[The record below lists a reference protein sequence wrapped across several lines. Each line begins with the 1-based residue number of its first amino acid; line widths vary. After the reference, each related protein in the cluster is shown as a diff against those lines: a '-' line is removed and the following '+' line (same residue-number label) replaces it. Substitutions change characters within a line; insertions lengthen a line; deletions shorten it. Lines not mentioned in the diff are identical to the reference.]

1 MGGAAMSLPGL
12 AIRRKVTFL
21 MIFVVMAGAGLFAVT
36 QLGID
41 YFPKVDLGQISVV
54 TILPGA
60 GPSEVE
66 GLVTEII
73 EDAVFGVEGV
83 ETVVSVSKNGVSM
96 ITLELKNSADIDQA
110 EIDIRDAVD
119 KVKSQLPEGATDPI
133 IMAMESS
140 MKPLIMVTFSSDVMS
155 GTQIRN
161 LVDEDISPRL
171 GRVEGISSVV
181 ISGGQVR
188 QINVEVDPVLLAGT
202 GIPISR
208 VYGALGSVGGDQ
220 PGGDIRDGNMEFAV
234 SVKSGFDNLQ
244 SIRDL
249 VIGDQNGRNVRLE
262 EVALIVDGHAEQTQ
276 YTHLNQGEA
285 ILLVF
290 RKSSDANTV
299 NTCNRLES
307 AIIEVSEEYAG
318 TLNTEIIYNQERFIT
333 GSMKDLILTAVQA
346 IILAA
351 AVLTFFLGSVSN
363 AGIISLSMPLSFVA
377 SFAVMYLLGVS
388 LNIMSLAGLSI
399 SIGMIVDNSVV
410 VLENIHRWRREGE
423 GQAEAAEHGA
433 GQVGMAVT
441 ASTLTTVA
449 VFIPMLFVPGMTGQ
463 IFRDLSL
470 TIAAALFISLFVS
483 QSLIPVLASRSK
495 NLIKPHRERSLST
508 KIQRWLERLEER
520 YSRAISWFTGHSR
533 FVFIPVIIMFVV
545 SLFVMRFIPKTF
557 LPEPKEGLIEIK
569 IGLAPGTGL
578 EFTDSLLVSI
588 EGRII
593 ELIEPGDLDNSYL
606 NVGKQEGMGALFGS
620 SSSAN
625 GELSL
630 YFVRESERSRNIEYY
645 DTAIRDLL
653 AEIPGIEYSLT
664 SGMPIGNELPVSIV
678 IYGDDLSE
686 LRDIGELVKSEMERI
701 PGTVDI
707 SSSLENQQMQIDFEP
722 DENVLFLRGK
732 SPVAIGSEVTVGIL
746 GLDATTYTE
755 SNREYDVNL
764 RYAEEDRSS
773 IEALS
778 GIIAYGMPLDA
789 WGSFHS
795 TLAPEEIGR
804 RNRTR
809 TVEVSCRIADRALGE
824 VAADVE
830 VMMDTLNLSGHRFEI
845 LGDIKDRGEAF
856 GTMAIA
862 IGVAII
868 LVYMIMASQFESLL
882 EPFIIIIEV
891 PLAMIGVIWT
901 LFLTGTTMGLTALV
915 GLLML
920 TGIVVNNGIVFIDYA
935 NQLRRKEGL
944 SSRDAIIQAGRKRMR
959 PILMTAITTILAL
972 MPLAIGATESSV
984 MWAPMARTVAG
995 GLAVATLLTLIVLP
1009 SLYVKLDRWH
1019 GSSRGE
1025 TDK

>member
-1 MGGAAMSLPGL
+1 
-12 AIRRKVTFL
+12 

-73 EDAVFGVEGV
+73 EDAVSGVEGV

-110 EIDIRDAVD
+110 EIDISDAVD
-119 KVKSQLPEGATDPI
+119 RVKSQLPDGATDPI

-140 MKPLIMVTFSSDVMS
+140 MKPLIMVTFSSDIMN

-171 GRVEGISSVV
+171 GRVEGISSVT

-188 QINVEVDPVLLAGT
+188 QINIEVDPVLLAET

-234 SVKSGFDNLQ
+234 SVKSGFNNLQ
-244 SIRDL
+244 SIREL

-262 EVALIVDGHAEQTQ
+262 EVALIIDGHAEQTE

-299 NTCNRLES
+299 NACNRLES

-333 GSMKDLILTAVQA
+333 GSMKDLMLTAVQA

-433 GQVGMAVT
+433 KQVGMAVT

-463 IFRDLSL
+463 LFRDLSL

-483 QSLIPVLASRSK
+483 QSLIPLLASRSA
-495 NLIKPHRERSLST
+495 NLIKQHKERSLST
-508 KIQRWLERLEER
+508 KIQRWLERMEER
-520 YSRAISWFTGHSR
+520 YSRAISWFIGHSR
-533 FVFIPVIIMFVV
+533 FVFIPVIIMFVS

-557 LPEPKEGLIEIK
+557 LPEPKEGLIEIS

-593 ELIEPGDLDNSYL
+593 ELIEPGDLENSYL

-630 YFVRESERSRNIEYY
+630 YFIRESERSRNIEYY

-653 AEIPGIEYSLT
+653 TEIPGIEYSLT

-678 IYGDDLSE
+678 IYGNDLSE

-755 SNREYDVNL
+755 NNQEYDVNL
-764 RYAEEDRSS
+764 RYAENRRSS

-795 TLAPEEIGR
+795 TLAPQEIGR

-809 TVEVSCRIADRALGE
+809 TVEVSCRISDRALGE

-845 LGDIKDRGEAF
+845 LGDIKERGEAF

-901 LFLTGTTMGLTALV
+901 LFLTGTTIGLTALV

-935 NQLRRKEGL
+935 NQLRRKKGL
-944 SSRDAIIQAGRKRMR
+944 SSRDAIILAGRKRMR

>member
-1 MGGAAMSLPGL
+1 MSLPGL
-12 AIRRKVTFL
+12 AIRRRVTFL
-21 MIFVVMAGAGLFAVT
+21 MIFIVMAGAGLFALT

-41 YFPKVDLGQISVV
+41 YFPDVDLGQISVV

-66 GLVTEII
+66 GLITEIL
-73 EDAVFGVEGV
+73 EDAVSGVEGI
-83 ETVVSVSKNGVSM
+83 ETVVSVSKNGISM
-96 ITLELKNSADIDQA
+96 ITLELKNSADIDQV
-110 EIDIRDAVD
+110 EIDIREAVD
-119 KVKSQLPEGATDPI
+119 RVKSQLPDGSSDPI

-140 MKPLIMVTFSSDVMS
+140 MKPLIMVSFSSEVIN

-161 LVDEDISPRL
+161 LVDEDISVRL

-181 ISGGQVR
+181 VSGGQVR

-202 GIPISR
+202 RIPISR
-208 VYGALGSVGGDQ
+208 VYGALSAVGGDQ
-220 PGGDIRDGNMEFAV
+220 PGGDIRDGNMEFVV

-244 SIRDL
+244 SIREL
-249 VIGDQNGRNVRLE
+249 VIGEQGGRHVRLE
-262 EVALIVDGHAEQTQ
+262 EVAEVIDGHSEQTK

-285 ILLVF
+285 ILLIF

-307 AIIEVSEEYAG
+307 AIAEVSEEYSG
-318 TLNTEIIYNQERFIT
+318 TLETEIIYNQERFIT
-333 GSMKDLILTAVQA
+333 GSMKDLMLTAVQA

-423 GQAEAAEHGA
+423 GRAQAAEHGA

-495 NLIKPHRERSLST
+495 NLIKPHSERSLST
-508 KIQRWLERLEER
+508 RIQRWLEKLEDK
-520 YSRAISWFTGHSR
+520 YAGAIGWLTEHSKS
-533 FVFIPVIIMFVV
+533 VFIPVILIFAV
-545 SLFVMRFIPKTF
+545 SFFVMSFIPKTF
-557 LPEPKEGLIEIK
+557 LPEPKEGIID
-569 IGLAPGTGL
+569 IDISLAPGTGL
-578 EFTDSLLVSI
+578 EFTDSILVGI
-588 EGRII
+588 EGRILEI
-593 ELIEPGDLDNSYL
+593 IEPGDLDNSYL
-606 NVGKQEGMGALFGS
+606 SVGKQEGMGALFGS
-620 SSSAN
+620 SSSSN

-630 YFVRESERSRNIEYY
+630 YFVRESERSRSIEYY
-645 DTAIRDLL
+645 DQVIRDLL
-653 AEIPGIEYSLT
+653 DTVPGIEYSLT

-678 IYGDDLSE
+678 IYGNDLE
-686 LRDIGELVKSEMERI
+686 DLRRTGELVKFEMGRI

-707 SSSLENQQMQIDFEP
+707 SSTLENQVIQVDFVP
-722 DENVLFLRGK
+722 DENVLFLRGQ

-746 GLDATTYTE
+746 GLDATIYTE
-755 SNREYDVNL
+755 DNQEFDVHL
-764 RYAEEDRSS
+764 QYAEEARSS
-773 IEALS
+773 REAVA

-789 WGSFHS
+789 WGSFHN

-809 TVEVSCRIADRALGE
+809 TVEVSCRIADRALG
-824 VAADVE
+824 DVSSD
-830 VMMDTLNLSGHRFEI
+830 VDIMMDTLDLGGHRFEI
-845 LGDIKDRGEAF
+845 LGDVKDRGEAF

-882 EPFIIIIEV
+882 EPFIRARIV
-891 PLAMIGVIWT
+891 VIAVMRMGRN
-901 LFLTGTTMGLTALV
+901 LFLPASMIASLGDKPS
-915 GLLML
+915 
-920 TGIVVNNGIVFIDYA
+920 F
-935 NQLRRKEGL
+935 LR
-944 SSRDAIIQAGRKRMR
+944 SW
-959 PILMTAITTILAL
+959 LA
-972 MPLAIGATESSV
+972 
-984 MWAPMARTVAG
+984 
-995 GLAVATLLTLIVLP
+995 
-1009 SLYVKLDRWH
+1009 
-1019 GSSRGE
+1019 
-1025 TDK
+1025 

>member
-1 MGGAAMSLPGL
+1 MSLPGL
-12 AIRRKVTFL
+12 VIRRKVTFL

-73 EDAVFGVEGV
+73 EDAVSGVEGV

-119 KVKSQLPEGATDPI
+119 RVKSQLPDGATDPI

-140 MKPLIMVTFSSDVMS
+140 MKPLIMVTFSSDIMN

-171 GRVEGISSVV
+171 GRVEGISSVT

-188 QINVEVDPVLLAGT
+188 QINIEVDPVLLAET

-220 PGGDIRDGNMEFAV
+220 PGGDIHDGNMEFAV

-244 SIRDL
+244 SIREL

-262 EVALIVDGHAEQTQ
+262 EVALIIDGHAEQTE

-285 ILLVF
+285 ILLIF

-299 NTCNRLES
+299 NACNRLES

-333 GSMKDLILTAVQA
+333 GSMKDLMLTAVQA

-483 QSLIPVLASRSK
+483 QSLIPLLASRSA
-495 NLIKPHRERSLST
+495 NLIKPHKDRSLST

-533 FVFIPVIIMFVV
+533 FVFIPVIIMFVS

-557 LPEPKEGLIEIK
+557 LPEPKEGLIEIS

-593 ELIEPGDLDNSYL
+593 ELIEPGDLENSYL

-630 YFVRESERSRNIEYY
+630 YFVRESERSRNIEHY

-664 SGMPIGNELPVSIV
+664 SGMPIGNEFPVSIV
-678 IYGDDLSE
+678 IYGNDLSE

-755 SNREYDVNL
+755 NNQEYDVNL
-764 RYAEEDRSS
+764 RYSEEGRSS

-789 WGSFHS
+789 WGSFHN

-809 TVEVSCRIADRALGE
+809 TVEVSCRISDRALGE

-830 VMMDTLNLSGHRFEI
+830 VMMDTLQLSGHRFEI
-845 LGDIKDRGEAF
+845 LGDIKERGEAF

-920 TGIVVNNGIVFIDYA
+920 AGIVVNNGIVFIDYA

-944 SSRDAIIQAGRKRMR
+944 SSRDAIILAGRKRMR

-995 GLAVATLLTLIVLP
+995 GLAVATLLTLVVLP

-1019 GSSRGE
+1019 ESSRGE
-1025 TDK
+1025 IDK

>member
-1 MGGAAMSLPGL
+1 MSLPGL
-12 AIRRKVTFL
+12 AIRRRISFL
-21 MIFVVMAGAGLFAVT
+21 MIFILMTGAGLFALT

-41 YFPKVDLGQISVV
+41 YFPKVDLGQIAVV
-54 TILPGA
+54 TVLPGA

-66 GLVTEII
+66 GLITEII
-73 EDAVFGVEGV
+73 EDAVSGVEGV
-83 ETVVSVSKNGVSM
+83 ETVVSTSKNGISM

-119 KVKSQLPEGATDPI
+119 RIKSQLPDGASDPV

-140 MKPLIMVTFSSDVMS
+140 MKPLIMVTFSSDIMN

-161 LVDEDISPRL
+161 LVDEDISPGL
-171 GRVEGISSVV
+171 GRVEGISSVI

-188 QINVEVDPVLLAGT
+188 QINVEVDPVLLAET

-208 VYGALGSVGGDQ
+208 VYGALSAASGDQ
-220 PGGDIRDGNMEFAV
+220 PGGDIIDGDMEFAV
-234 SVKSGFDNLQ
+234 SVKSGFDDLQ
-244 SIRDL
+244 SIREL
-249 VIGDQNGRNVRLE
+249 VIGDQGDRHVRLE
-262 EVALIVDGHAEQTQ
+262 EVAEIVDSHAEQTE
-276 YTHLNQGEA
+276 YTRINQGEA

-299 NTCNRLES
+299 NTCSRLES
-307 AIIEVSEEYAG
+307 AIEQVSEEYAG
-318 TLNTEIIYNQERFIT
+318 TLKTEIIYNQERFIT
-333 GSMKDLILTAVQA
+333 GSMKDLMLTAVQA

-423 GQAEAAEHGA
+423 GRAEAAEHGA

-495 NLIKPHRERSLST
+495 NLIKLHSERSLSAR
-508 KIQRWLERLEER
+508 IQRWLDRLEER

-533 FVFIPVIIMFVV
+533 FVFIPVILMFAV
-545 SLFVMRFIPKTF
+545 SLFVMGFIPKTF
-557 LPEPKEGLIEIK
+557 LPEPKEGVIDIN
-569 IGLAPGTGL
+569 ISLAPGTGL
-578 EFTDSLLVSI
+578 QFTDSLLVEI
-588 EGRII
+588 EGRILEI
-593 ELIEPGDLDNSYL
+593 IEPGDLDNSYL

-625 GELSL
+625 GEINL
-630 YFVRESERSRNIEYY
+630 YFVRESERSRSIEYY
-645 DTAIRDLL
+645 DSAIRDLL
-653 AEIPGIEYSLT
+653 AGVPGIEYSLT
-664 SGMPIGNELPVSIV
+664 SGMPIGNELPVTIV
-678 IYGDDLSE
+678 IYGTDIHE
-686 LRDIGELVKSEMERI
+686 LRNIGELVKSEMGRI

-707 SSSLENQQMQIDFEP
+707 SSSMENQLMQIDFVP
-722 DENVLFLRGK
+722 DENVLFLRGQ

-755 SNREYDVNL
+755 NNREYDVNL
-764 RYAEEDRSS
+764 RYAEEERSS
-773 IEALS
+773 LEALA

-789 WGSFHS
+789 WGTFQN

-809 TVEVSCRIADRALGE
+809 TVEISCRIAGRALGD
-824 VAADVE
+824 VAADVD
-830 VMMDTLNLSGHRFEI
+830 VMMDTLSLGGNRYEI

-856 GTMAIA
+856 GTMALA

-868 LVYMIMASQFESLL
+868 LVYMVMASQFESLL
-882 EPFIIIIEV
+882 EPFIIIVEV

-944 SSRDAIIQAGRKRMR
+944 SSRDAIVLAGRKRMR

-995 GLAVATLLTLIVLP
+995 GLAVATVLTLIVLP
-1009 SLYVKLDRWH
+1009 CLYVKLDRWH
-1019 GSSRGE
+1019 KDLS
-1025 TDK
+1025 

>member
-140 MKPLIMVTFSSDVMS
+140 MKPLIMVTFSSDIMS

>member
-1 MGGAAMSLPGL
+1 MGGAAMSFPGL
-12 AIRRKVTFL
+12 VIRRKVTFL
-21 MIFVVMAGAGLFAVT
+21 MIFVVMAGAGLVAVT

-140 MKPLIMVTFSSDVMS
+140 MKPLIMVTFSSDIMN

-188 QINVEVDPVLLAGT
+188 QINIEVDPVLLAET

-262 EVALIVDGHAEQTQ
+262 EVALIIDGHAEQTQ

-307 AIIEVSEEYAG
+307 AINEVSEEYAG
-318 TLNTEIIYNQERFIT
+318 TLDTEIIYNQERFIT
-333 GSMKDLILTAVQA
+333 GSMKDLMLTAVQA

-410 VLENIHRWRREGE
+410 VLENIHRWRREGS

-433 GQVGMAVT
+433 RQVGMAVT

-483 QSLIPVLASRSK
+483 QSLIPLLASRSA
-495 NLIKPHRERSLST
+495 NLIKPHKERSLST
-508 KIQRWLERLEER
+508 KIQRWLEKLEER

-533 FVFIPVIIMFVV
+533 FVFIPVIIMFVS

-557 LPEPKEGLIEIK
+557 LPEPKEGLIEIS

-593 ELIEPGDLDNSYL
+593 ELIEPGDLENSYL

-664 SGMPIGNELPVSIV
+664 SGMPIGNEFPVSIV
-678 IYGDDLSE
+678 IYGNDLSE

-755 SNREYDVNL
+755 NNQEYDVNL
-764 RYAEEDRSS
+764 RYSEEGRSS

-795 TLAPEEIGR
+795 TLAPQEIGR

-809 TVEVSCRIADRALGE
+809 TVEVSCRISDRALGE

-845 LGDIKDRGEAF
+845 LGDIKERGEAF

-944 SSRDAIIQAGRKRMR
+944 SSRDAIILAGRKRMR

-1019 GSSRGE
+1019 KNSR
-1025 TDK
+1025 

>member
-1 MGGAAMSLPGL
+1 
-12 AIRRKVTFL
+12 
-21 MIFVVMAGAGLFAVT
+21 MIFIVMAGAGLFAVT

-73 EDAVFGVEGV
+73 EDAVSGVEGV

-119 KVKSQLPEGATDPI
+119 RVKSQLPDSATDPI

-140 MKPLIMVTFSSDVMS
+140 MKPLIMVTFSSDIMN
-155 GTQIRN
+155 GTQIRH

-188 QINVEVDPVLLAGT
+188 QINVEVDPVLLAET

-208 VYGALGSVGGDQ
+208 VYGALSSVGGDQ
-220 PGGDIRDGNMEFAV
+220 PGGDIKDGNMEFAV

-244 SIRDL
+244 SIREL
-249 VIGDQNGRNVRLE
+249 VIGDQGDRHVRLE
-262 EVALIVDGHAEQTQ
+262 EVAVIVDGHAEQTE

-307 AIIEVSEEYAG
+307 AINEVSEEYAG
-318 TLNTEIIYNQERFIT
+318 TLETEIIYNQERFIT
-333 GSMKDLILTAVQA
+333 GSMKDLMLTAVQA
-346 IILAA
+346 ILLAA
-351 AVLTFFLGSVSN
+351 VVLTFFLGSVSN

-423 GQAEAAEHGA
+423 GRAEAAEHGA

-495 NLIKPHRERSLST
+495 NLIKQHSERALST

-520 YSRAISWFTGHSR
+520 YSKAIGWFTEHSK
-533 FVFIPVIIMFVV
+533 FVFIPVILMFLI
-545 SLFVMRFIPKTF
+545 SIFVMRFIPKTF

-569 IGLAPGTGL
+569 ISLAPGTGL
-578 EFTDSLLVSI
+578 EFTDSLIVEI
-588 EGRII
+588 EGRIL

-606 NVGKQEGMGALFGS
+606 NTGKQEGMGALFGS

-630 YFVRESERSRNIEYY
+630 YFVRESERSRSIEYY

-653 AEIPGIEYSLT
+653 RWVPGIEYSLT

-678 IYGDDLSE
+678 IYGRDLDE
-686 LRDIGELVKSEMERI
+686 LRSVGELVKLEMERI
-701 PGTVDI
+701 PGTVDV
-707 SSSLENQQMQIDFEP
+707 SSSMENQLMQIDFVP
-722 DENVLFLRGK
+722 DENVLFLRGR
-732 SPVAIGSEVTVGIL
+732 SPVAIGLEVTVGIL

-755 SNREYDVNL
+755 NNQEYDVNL
-764 RYAEEDRSS
+764 RYSEEDRSS
-773 IEALS
+773 LEAMA

-789 WGSFHS
+789 WGSFQN

-809 TVEVSCRIADRALGE
+809 TVEVSCRIAGRALGD
-824 VAADVE
+824 VASDVD
-830 VMMDTLNLSGHRFEI
+830 VMMDTLDLSGHRYEI

-882 EPFIIIIEV
+882 EPFIIIVEV

-920 TGIVVNNGIVFIDYA
+920 AGIVVNNGIVFIDYA
-935 NQLRRKEGL
+935 NQLRRKEGM
-944 SSRDAIIQAGRKRMR
+944 SSRDAIVMAGRKRMR

-995 GLAVATLLTLIVLP
+995 GLAVATVLTLVVLP
-1009 SLYVKLDRWH
+1009 CLYVKLDRWH
-1019 GSSRGE
+1019 AAINGE
-1025 TDK
+1025 ADQ

>member
-1 MGGAAMSLPGL
+1 
-12 AIRRKVTFL
+12 

-140 MKPLIMVTFSSDVMS
+140 MKPLIMVTFSSDVMN

-188 QINVEVDPVLLAGT
+188 QINIEVDPVLLAET

-208 VYGALGSVGGDQ
+208 VYGALGSIGGDQ

-318 TLNTEIIYNQERFIT
+318 TLDTEIIYNQERFIT

-483 QSLIPVLASRSK
+483 QSLIPVLASRSA

-520 YSRAISWFTGHSR
+520 YSRAISWFTEHSR
-533 FVFIPVIIMFVV
+533 FVFIPVIIMFVA

-593 ELIEPGDLDNSYL
+593 ELIEPGDLENSYL

-645 DTAIRDLL
+645 DTEIRDLL

-862 IGVAII
+862 IGIAII

>member
-1 MGGAAMSLPGL
+1 MSLPGL
-12 AIRRKVTFL
+12 AIRRRITFL
-21 MIFVVMAGAGLFAVT
+21 MVFVIMAGAGLFAVT

-60 GPSEVE
+60 GPSEME

-83 ETVVSVSKNGVSM
+83 ETVVSVSKNSVSM

-119 KVKSQLPEGATDPI
+119 RVKSQLPDGATDPV

-140 MKPLIMVTFSSDVMS
+140 MKPLIMVTFSSDIMS

-171 GRVEGISSVV
+171 GRVEGISSVG
-181 ISGGQVR
+181 IRGGQVR
-188 QINVEVDPVLLAGT
+188 QINVEVNPVLLAET
-202 GIPISR
+202 GIPIAS
-208 VYGALGSVGGDQ
+208 VYAALNAASGDQ
-220 PGGDIRDGNMEFAV
+220 PGGDIRDGDMEFAV
-234 SVKSGFDNLQ
+234 SVKSGFEDLQ
-244 SIRDL
+244 SIREL
-249 VIGDQNGRNVRLE
+249 VIGDKAGRNVMLE
-262 EVALIVDGHAEQTQ
+262 EVALIVDGHAEQSE

-285 ILLVF
+285 ILLIF

-307 AIIEVSEEYAG
+307 AINEVSEEYAG
-318 TLNTEIIYNQERFIT
+318 TLETEIIYNQERFIT
-333 GSMKDLILTAVQA
+333 GSMKDLMLTAVQA
-346 IILAA
+346 ILLAA

-377 SFAVMYLLGVS
+377 SFAMMYLLGVS

-423 GQAEAAEHGA
+423 GRAEAAEHGA

-495 NLIKPHRERSLST
+495 NLIKPHSSRSLSSR
-508 KIQRWLERLEER
+508 IQRWLERLEER
-520 YSRAISWFTGHSR
+520 YSRAIGWFTEHSK
-533 FVFIPVIIMFVV
+533 FVFLPVILLFV
-545 SLFVMRFIPKTF
+545 SSIFVMRFIPKTF
-557 LPEPKEGLIEIK
+557 LPEPKEGLIEVS

-578 EFTDSLLVSI
+578 EFTDSMLVEI

-593 ELIEPGDLDNSYL
+593 ELIEPGDLENSYL

-620 SSSAN
+620 SSSAT

-630 YFVRESERSRNIEYY
+630 YFVRESGRSRSIEYY

-653 AEIPGIEYSLT
+653 AEVPGIEYSLT

-678 IYGDDLSE
+678 IYGTDLDE
-686 LRDIGELVKSEMERI
+686 LRDIGGLVKSEMERI

-707 SSSLENQQMQIDFEP
+707 SSTLENQQMQIDFVP
-722 DENVLFLRGK
+722 D
-732 SPVAIGSEVTVGIL
+732 
-746 GLDATTYTE
+746 
-755 SNREYDVNL
+755 
-764 RYAEEDRSS
+764 
-773 IEALS
+773 
-778 GIIAYGMPLDA
+778 
-789 WGSFHS
+789 
-795 TLAPEEIGR
+795 
-804 RNRTR
+804 
-809 TVEVSCRIADRALGE
+809 
-824 VAADVE
+824 
-830 VMMDTLNLSGHRFEI
+830 
-845 LGDIKDRGEAF
+845 
-856 GTMAIA
+856 
-862 IGVAII
+862 
-868 LVYMIMASQFESLL
+868 
-882 EPFIIIIEV
+882 
-891 PLAMIGVIWT
+891 
-901 LFLTGTTMGLTALV
+901 
-915 GLLML
+915 
-920 TGIVVNNGIVFIDYA
+920 
-935 NQLRRKEGL
+935 
-944 SSRDAIIQAGRKRMR
+944 
-959 PILMTAITTILAL
+959 
-972 MPLAIGATESSV
+972 
-984 MWAPMARTVAG
+984 
-995 GLAVATLLTLIVLP
+995 
-1009 SLYVKLDRWH
+1009 
-1019 GSSRGE
+1019 
-1025 TDK
+1025 

>member
-1 MGGAAMSLPGL
+1 MSFPGL
-12 AIRRKVTFL
+12 AINRRITFL
-21 MIFVVMAGAGLFAVT
+21 MIFILMGGAGLFALT

-41 YFPKVDLGQISVV
+41 YFPKVDLRQVVVV
-54 TILPGA
+54 TLLPGA

-66 GLVTEII
+66 GLITEII
-73 EDAVFGVEGV
+73 EDAVSGVEGV
-83 ETVVSVSKNGVSM
+83 ETVVSTSRNGLSM

-110 EIDIRDAVD
+110 EVDIRDAVD
-119 KVKSQLPEGATDPI
+119 RVKSQLPDGSGDPV

-140 MKPLIMVTFSSDVMS
+140 MKPLILLAFKSDIMS
-155 GTQIRN
+155 GTQLRN

-202 GIPISR
+202 EIPISR
-208 VYGALGSVGGDQ
+208 VYGVLSAVGGDQ

-234 SVKSGFDNLQ
+234 SVKSGFDDLQ
-244 SIRDL
+244 SIREL
-249 VIGDQNGRNVRLE
+249 VIGVHGGRAVRLE
-262 EVALIVDGHAEQTQ
+262 EVAEIIDGHAEQTE

-307 AIIEVSEEYAG
+307 EIEEVSEEYAG
-318 TLNTEIIYNQERFIT
+318 ILETEIIYNQERFIT
-333 GSMKDLILTAVQA
+333 GSMKDLALTAVQA

-363 AGIISLSMPLSFVA
+363 AGIVSLSMPLSFVA

-423 GQAEAAEHGA
+423 GRAESAEHGA

-483 QSLIPVLASRSK
+483 QSLIPLLASRSK
-495 NLIKPHRERSLST
+495 NLIKQHSERSLST
-508 KIQRWLERLEER
+508 KIQRWLQRLEER
-520 YSRAISWFTGHSR
+520 YSGAISWFTEHSK
-533 FVFIPVIIMFVV
+533 FVFIPVILLFAV
-545 SLFVMRFIPKTF
+545 SLFVMRFIPKTY
-557 LPEPKEGLIEIK
+557 LPEPKEGIID
-569 IGLAPGTGL
+569 INISLAAGTGL
-578 EFTDSLLVSI
+578 EFTDSLLVEI
-588 EGRII
+588 EGRILKI
-593 ELIEPGDLDNSYL
+593 IEPGDLENSYMS
-606 NVGKQEGMGALFGS
+606 VGKQEGMGAFFGS

-625 GELSL
+625 GEINL
-630 YFVRESERSRNIEYY
+630 YFVKESERSGSLEYY
-645 DTAIRDLL
+645 DMAIRDLL
-653 AEIPGIEYSLT
+653 AEVPGIEYSLT
-664 SGMPIGNELPVSIV
+664 SGMPIGNEFPVKIV
-678 IYGDDLSE
+678 IYGTDLDE
-686 LRDIGELVKSEMERI
+686 LRNIGELVKSEMDRI

-707 SSSLENQQMQIDFEP
+707 SSSMENQLMQIDFVS
-722 DENVLFLRGK
+722 DENVLFLK
-732 SPVAIGSEVTVGIL
+732 QQSPVAIGSEVTVGIL
-746 GLDATTYTE
+746 GLDATTFAE
-755 SNREYDVNL
+755 NNREYDVNL
-764 RYAEEDRSS
+764 RYAEEERSS
-773 IEALS
+773 REALA

-789 WGSFHS
+789 WGSFQN
-795 TLAPEEIGR
+795 TLVPEKIGR
-804 RNRTR
+804 RNRIR
-809 TVEVSCRIADRALGE
+809 TVDISCRIADRALGD

-830 VMMDTLNLSGHRFEI
+830 IMMDTLNLSGHRYEI

-856 GTMAIA
+856 GSMAIA

-868 LVYMIMASQFESLL
+868 LVYMVMASQFESLL

-901 LFLTGTTMGLTALV
+901 LLLTGTTMGLTALI

-920 TGIVVNNGIVFIDYA
+920 TGIVVNNGIVFVDYA
-935 NQLRRKEGL
+935 NQLRRKEGM
-944 SSRDAIIQAGRKRMR
+944 SSRDAIILAGQKRMR

-972 MPLAIGATESSV
+972 MPLAAGATESSV
-984 MWAPMARTVAG
+984 MWAPMARAVAG
-995 GLAVATLLTLIVLP
+995 GLAVATVLTLVVLP
-1009 SLYVKLDRWH
+1009 CLYVKLDRWH
-1019 GSSRGE
+1019 GSIKGDS
-1025 TDK
+1025 

>member
-1 MGGAAMSLPGL
+1 MSLPGL
-12 AIRRKVTFL
+12 AIRRKITFL
-21 MIFVVMAGAGLFAVT
+21 MIFIVMAGAGLFAVT

-73 EDAVFGVEGV
+73 EDAVSGVEGV
-83 ETVVSVSKNGVSM
+83 ETVVSTSKNGVSI
-96 ITLELKNSADIDQA
+96 ITLELMNSADIDQA
-110 EIDIRDAVD
+110 EIDISDAVD
-119 KVKSQLPEGATDPI
+119 RMKNQLPDASSDPI

-140 MKPLIMVTFSSDVMS
+140 MKPLIMVTFSSDIMN

-188 QINVEVDPVLLAGT
+188 QINVEVDPVLLAET

-208 VYGALGSVGGDQ
+208 VYGALNAVGGDQ

-234 SVKSGFDNLQ
+234 SVKSGFDDLQ
-244 SIRDL
+244 SIREL
-249 VIGDQNGRNVRLE
+249 VIGDQNERNVRLE
-262 EVALIVDGHAEQTQ
+262 EVAVIVDGHAEQSE

-285 ILLVF
+285 ILLIF

-307 AIIEVSEEYAG
+307 AIDEVSEEYAG
-318 TLNTEIIYNQERFIT
+318 TLETEIIYNQERFIT
-333 GSMKDLILTAVQA
+333 GSMKDLMLTAVQA

-351 AVLTFFLGSVSN
+351 VVLTFFLGSVSN

-410 VLENIHRWRREGE
+410 VLENIHRWRRDGE

-495 NLIKPHRERSLST
+495 NLIKQHSERSLST
-508 KIQRWLERLEER
+508 KIQHWLERLEKR
-520 YSRAISWFTGHSR
+520 YSRAISWFTEHSK
-533 FVFIPVIIMFVV
+533 FVFIPVILLFAV

-557 LPEPKEGLIEIK
+557 LPEPKEGLIEID
-569 IGLAPGTGL
+569 ISLAPGTGL
-578 EFTDSLLVSI
+578 EFTDSLLVEI
-588 EGRII
+588 EGRILEI
-593 ELIEPGDLDNSYL
+593 IEPGDLDNSYL
-606 NVGKQEGMGALFGS
+606 NVGKQEGMGAVFGS

-630 YFVRESERSRNIEYY
+630 YFVKESERSRSIEYY

-653 AEIPGIEYSLT
+653 RLVPGIEYNLT

-678 IYGDDLSE
+678 IYGADLDE
-686 LRDIGELVKSEMERI
+686 LRNIGELVKSEMDRI

-707 SSSLENQQMQIDFEP
+707 SSSMENQLMQIDFVP

-732 SPVAIGSEVTVGIL
+732 SPVAIGLEVTVGIL

-755 SNREYDVNL
+755 NNREYDVNI
-764 RYAEEDRSS
+764 RYSEEERSS
-773 IEALS
+773 IEALA

-789 WGSFHS
+789 WGSFHN

-809 TVEVSCRIADRALGE
+809 TVEVSCGIAGRALGD

-830 VMMDTLNLSGHRFEI
+830 IMMDTLNLSGHRYEI

-882 EPFIIIIEV
+882 EPFIIIVEV

-935 NQLRRKEGL
+935 NQVRRKEGL
-944 SSRDAIIQAGRKRMR
+944 SSRDAIVLAGRKRMR

-995 GLAVATLLTLIVLP
+995 GLAVATLLTLVVLP
-1009 SLYVKLDRWH
+1009 CLYVKLDRWH
-1019 GSSRGE
+1019 RSE
-1025 TDK
+1025 

>member
-1 MGGAAMSLPGL
+1 MSLPGL

-73 EDAVFGVEGV
+73 EDAVSGVEGV

-119 KVKSQLPEGATDPI
+119 RVKSQLPDGATDPL

-140 MKPLIMVTFSSDVMS
+140 MKPLIMVTFSSDIMN

-188 QINVEVDPVLLAGT
+188 QINIEVDPVLLAET

-208 VYGALGSVGGDQ
+208 VYSALAAVGGDQ
-220 PGGDIRDGNMEFAV
+220 PGGDIRDGNLEFAV

-244 SIRDL
+244 SIREL
-249 VIGDQNGRNVRLE
+249 VIGDQGDRHVRLE
-262 EVALIVDGHAEQTQ
+262 EIASIVDGHAEQTE

-307 AIIEVSEEYAG
+307 AINEVSEEYAG
-318 TLNTEIIYNQERFIT
+318 TLETEIIYNQERFIT
-333 GSMKDLILTAVQA
+333 GSMKDLMLTAVQA

-423 GQAEAAEHGA
+423 DRLKAAEHGA

-495 NLIKPHRERSLST
+495 NLIKPHSERSLPS
-508 KIQRWLERLEER
+508 KIQRWLERLEEK
-520 YSRAISWFTGHSR
+520 YSRAISWFTEHSR
-533 FVFIPVIIMFVV
+533 FVFIPVILMFVV
-545 SLFVMRFIPKTF
+545 SIFVMRFIPKTF
-557 LPEPKEGLIEIK
+557 LPEPKEGLIEIN
-569 IGLAPGTGL
+569 ISLAT
-578 EFTDSLLVSI
+578 
-588 EGRII
+588 
-593 ELIEPGDLDNSYL
+593 
-606 NVGKQEGMGALFGS
+606 
-620 SSSAN
+620 
-625 GELSL
+625 
-630 YFVRESERSRNIEYY
+630 
-645 DTAIRDLL
+645 
-653 AEIPGIEYSLT
+653 
-664 SGMPIGNELPVSIV
+664 
-678 IYGDDLSE
+678 
-686 LRDIGELVKSEMERI
+686 
-701 PGTVDI
+701 
-707 SSSLENQQMQIDFEP
+707 
-722 DENVLFLRGK
+722 
-732 SPVAIGSEVTVGIL
+732 
-746 GLDATTYTE
+746 
-755 SNREYDVNL
+755 
-764 RYAEEDRSS
+764 
-773 IEALS
+773 
-778 GIIAYGMPLDA
+778 
-789 WGSFHS
+789 
-795 TLAPEEIGR
+795 
-804 RNRTR
+804 
-809 TVEVSCRIADRALGE
+809 
-824 VAADVE
+824 
-830 VMMDTLNLSGHRFEI
+830 
-845 LGDIKDRGEAF
+845 
-856 GTMAIA
+856 
-862 IGVAII
+862 
-868 LVYMIMASQFESLL
+868 
-882 EPFIIIIEV
+882 
-891 PLAMIGVIWT
+891 
-901 LFLTGTTMGLTALV
+901 
-915 GLLML
+915 
-920 TGIVVNNGIVFIDYA
+920 
-935 NQLRRKEGL
+935 
-944 SSRDAIIQAGRKRMR
+944 
-959 PILMTAITTILAL
+959 
-972 MPLAIGATESSV
+972 
-984 MWAPMARTVAG
+984 
-995 GLAVATLLTLIVLP
+995 
-1009 SLYVKLDRWH
+1009 
-1019 GSSRGE
+1019 
-1025 TDK
+1025 

>member
-1 MGGAAMSLPGL
+1 
-12 AIRRKVTFL
+12 
-21 MIFVVMAGAGLFAVT
+21 MIFIVMAGAGLFALT

-41 YFPKVDLGQISVV
+41 YFPKVDLGQIAVV

-66 GLVTEII
+66 GLLTEII
-73 EDAVFGVEGV
+73 EDAVSGVEGV

-96 ITLELKNSADIDQA
+96 ITLELMNSADIDQA
-110 EIDIRDAVD
+110 EFDIRDAVD
-119 KVKSQLPEGATDPI
+119 RIKSQLPDGATDPI

-140 MKPLIMVTFSSDVMS
+140 MKSLIMVTFSSDIMN

-188 QINVEVDPVLLAGT
+188 QINVEVDPVLLAET

-208 VYGALGSVGGDQ
+208 VYAALSAVGGDQ

-234 SVKSGFDNLQ
+234 SVQSGFENLQ
-244 SIRDL
+244 SIREL

-262 EVALIVDGHAEQTQ
+262 EVAIIVDGHAEQTE

-299 NTCNRLES
+299 NTCSRLES
-307 AIIEVSEEYAG
+307 AISEISEEYAG
-318 TLNTEIIYNQERFIT
+318 SLETVIIYNQERFIT
-333 GSMKDLILTAVQA
+333 GSMKDLMLTAVQA

-423 GQAEAAEHGA
+423 GHAEAAEHGA
-433 GQVGMAVT
+433 RQVGMAVT

-495 NLIKPHRERSLST
+495 NLIKPHSDRSLST
-508 KIQRWLERLEER
+508 RIQRWLERLENR
-520 YSRAISWFTGHSR
+520 YSRAIGWLTEHSK
-533 FVFIPVIIMFVV
+533 FVFIPVILMFAA

-557 LPEPKEGLIEIK
+557 LPEPKEGLIEIN
-569 IGLAPGTGL
+569 ISLAPGTGL

-593 ELIEPGDLDNSYL
+593 EFIEPGDLDNSYL

-620 SSSAN
+620 SSSSN
-625 GELSL
+625 GTLSL
-630 YFVRESERSRNIEYY
+630 YFVKESERSRSIEYY
-645 DTAIRDLL
+645 DTAIRELL
-653 AEIPGIEYSLT
+653 TEVPGIEYSLT
-664 SGMPIGNELPVSIV
+664 SGMPIGNELPVSIA
-678 IYGDDLSE
+678 IYGTDLNG
-686 LRDIGELVKSEMERI
+686 LRSIGELVKLEMERI

-707 SSSLENQQMQIDFEP
+707 SSSMENQQMQIDFVP
-722 DENVLFLRGK
+722 DENVLFLRGR
-732 SPVAIGSEVTVGIL
+732 SPVAIGMEVTVGIL
-746 GLDATTYTE
+746 GLDATTYTDN
-755 SNREYDVNL
+755 NREFDIYL
-764 RYAEEDRSS
+764 RYTEEARSS

-795 TLAPEEIGR
+795 TLAPQEIGR

-809 TVEVSCRIADRALGE
+809 IVEVSCRIAGRALGD
-824 VAADVE
+824 VASDVE
-830 VMMDTLNLSGHRFEI
+830 VMMDTLDLSGYRFEI
-845 LGDIKDRGEAF
+845 LGDIKERGEAF
-856 GTMAIA
+856 GTMVMA

-882 EPFIIIIEV
+882 EPFIIIVEV

-901 LFLTGTTMGLTALV
+901 LLLTGTTMGLTALV

-920 TGIVVNNGIVFIDYA
+920 TGIVVNNGIVFVDYA
-935 NQLRRKEGL
+935 NQLRRKKGM
-944 SSRDAIIQAGRKRMR
+944 SSRDAIILAGRKRMR

-972 MPLAIGATESSV
+972 MPLAIGATESAV

-1009 SLYVKLDRWH
+1009 CLYVKLDRWH
-1019 GSSRGE
+1019 KNSS
-1025 TDK
+1025 

>member
-1 MGGAAMSLPGL
+1 MSLPGL
-12 AIRRKVTFL
+12 AIRRRVTFL
-21 MIFVVMAGAGLFAVT
+21 MIFIVMAGAGLFALT

-41 YFPKVDLGQISVV
+41 YFPDVDLGQISVV

-66 GLVTEII
+66 GLITEIL
-73 EDAVFGVEGV
+73 EDAVSGVEGI
-83 ETVVSVSKNGVSM
+83 ETVVSVSKNGISM
-96 ITLELKNSADIDQA
+96 ITLELKNSADIDQV
-110 EIDIRDAVD
+110 EIDIREAVD
-119 KVKSQLPEGATDPI
+119 RVKSQLPDGSSDPI

-140 MKPLIMVTFSSDVMS
+140 MKPLIMVSFSSEVIN

-161 LVDEDISPRL
+161 LVDEDISVRL

-181 ISGGQVR
+181 VSGGQVR

-202 GIPISR
+202 RIPISR
-208 VYGALGSVGGDQ
+208 VYGALSAVGGDQ
-220 PGGDIRDGNMEFAV
+220 PGGDIRDGNMEFVV

-244 SIRDL
+244 SIREL
-249 VIGDQNGRNVRLE
+249 VIGEQGGRHVRLE
-262 EVALIVDGHAEQTQ
+262 EVAEVIDGHSEQTK

-285 ILLVF
+285 ILLIF

-307 AIIEVSEEYAG
+307 AIAEVSEEYSG
-318 TLNTEIIYNQERFIT
+318 TLETEIIYNQERFIT
-333 GSMKDLILTAVQA
+333 GSMKDLMLTAVQA

-423 GQAEAAEHGA
+423 GRAQAAEHGA

-470 TIAAALFISLFVS
+470 TIAAALFISLLVS

-495 NLIKPHRERSLST
+495 NLIKPHSERSLST
-508 KIQRWLERLEER
+508 RIQRWLEKLEDK
-520 YSRAISWFTGHSR
+520 YARAIGWLTEHSKS
-533 FVFIPVIIMFVV
+533 VFIPVILIFAV
-545 SLFVMRFIPKTF
+545 SFFVMNFIPKTF
-557 LPEPKEGLIEIK
+557 LPEPKEGIID
-569 IGLAPGTGL
+569 IDISLAPGTGL
-578 EFTDSLLVSI
+578 EFTDSMLVGI
-588 EGRII
+588 EGRIL

-606 NVGKQEGMGALFGS
+606 SVGKQEGMGALFGS
-620 SSSAN
+620 SSSSN
-625 GELSL
+625 GELNL
-630 YFVRESERSRNIEYY
+630 YFVRESERSRSIEYY
-645 DTAIRDLL
+645 DQVIRDLL
-653 AEIPGIEYSLT
+653 DTVPGIEYSLT
-664 SGMPIGNELPVSIV
+664 SGMPIGNELPVTIV
-678 IYGDDLSE
+678 IYGTDLDDL
-686 LRDIGELVKSEMERI
+686 RRIGELVKSEMGLI

-707 SSSLENQQMQIDFEP
+707 SSTMENQIMQIDFVP
-722 DENVLFLRGK
+722 DENVLFLRGQ

-755 SNREYDVNL
+755 NNQEFDVYL
-764 RYAEEDRSS
+764 RYAEEARSS
-773 IEALS
+773 REAMA

-789 WGSFHS
+789 WGSFHN

-809 TVEVSCRIADRALGE
+809 TVEVSCRITGRALSD
-824 VAADVE
+824 VASDVD
-830 VMMDTLNLSGHRFEI
+830 VMMDTLDLSGHRYEI

-882 EPFIIIIEV
+882 EPFIIIVEV

-920 TGIVVNNGIVFIDYA
+920 AGIVVNNGIVFIDYA

-944 SSRDAIIQAGRKRMR
+944 SPRDAIILAGRKRLR

-972 MPLAIGATESSV
+972 MPLAVGATESSV

-1009 SLYVKLDRWH
+1009 CLYVKLDRWH
-1019 GSSRGE
+1019 KNSR
-1025 TDK
+1025 

>member
-1 MGGAAMSLPGL
+1 MSLPGL
-12 AIRRKVTFL
+12 AIRRRITFL
-21 MIFVVMAGAGLFAVT
+21 MIFIVMAGAGLFAVT

-73 EDAVFGVEGV
+73 EDAVSGVEGV

-119 KVKSQLPEGATDPI
+119 RVKGQLPDGATDPV

-140 MKPLIMVTFSSDVMS
+140 MKPLIMVTFSSDIMN

-188 QINVEVDPVLLAGT
+188 QINVEVDPVLLAET

-208 VYGALGSVGGDQ
+208 VYSALAAVGGDQ
-220 PGGDIRDGNMEFAV
+220 PGGDIRDGNLEFAV
-234 SVKSGFDNLQ
+234 SVKSGFDDLQ
-244 SIRDL
+244 SIREL
-249 VIGDQNGRNVRLE
+249 VIGDQGDRHVRLE
-262 EVALIVDGHAEQTQ
+262 EVAMVADGHAEQTE
-276 YTHLNQGEA
+276 YTHLNQEEA

-307 AIIEVSEEYAG
+307 AINEVSEEYAG
-318 TLNTEIIYNQERFIT
+318 TLETEIIYNQERFIT
-333 GSMKDLILTAVQA
+333 GSMKDLMLTAVQA

-351 AVLTFFLGSVSN
+351 VVLTFFLGSVSN

-423 GQAEAAEHGA
+423 DRLKAAEHGA

-483 QSLIPVLASRSK
+483 QSLIPVLASRSR
-495 NLIKPHRERSLST
+495 NLIKPHSERSLST
-508 KIQRWLERLEER
+508 KIQRWLERLEEK
-520 YSRAISWFTGHSR
+520 YSRAIGWFTEHSR
-533 FVFIPVIIMFVV
+533 FVFIPVILMFAL
-545 SLFVMRFIPKTF
+545 SFFVMRFIPKTF

-569 IGLAPGTGL
+569 LSLATGTGL

-630 YFVRESERSRNIEYY
+630 YFVRESERSRSIEYY
-645 DTAIRDLL
+645 DAAIRELL
-653 AEIPGIEYSLT
+653 RSVPGIEYSLT
-664 SGMPIGNELPVSIV
+664 SGMPIGNELPVSII
-678 IYGDDLSE
+678 IYGADLDE
-686 LRDIGELVKSEMERI
+686 LRNIGEHVKTEMDRI
-701 PGTVDI
+701 PGTVDV
-707 SSSLENQQMQIDFEP
+707 SSSMENQLMQIDFVP
-722 DENVLFLRGK
+722 DENLLFLRGK
-732 SPVAIGSEVTVGIL
+732 SPVAIGMELTIGIL

-755 SNREYDVNL
+755 NNQEYDVNL
-764 RYAEEDRSS
+764 RYAEEARTS
-773 IEALS
+773 IEALA
-778 GIIAYGMPLDA
+778 GTIAYGMPLDA
-789 WGSFHS
+789 WGSFQN

-809 TVEVSCRIADRALGE
+809 TVEVSCRIAGRALGD
-824 VAADVE
+824 VASDVE
-830 VMMDTLNLSGHRFEI
+830 IMMDTLDLSGHRFEI

-856 GTMAIA
+856 GTMAMA

-882 EPFIIIIEV
+882 EPFIIIVEV

-935 NQLRRKEGL
+935 NQLRRKDGM
-944 SSRDAIIQAGRKRMR
+944 SSRDAIILAGRKRMR

-995 GLAVATLLTLIVLP
+995 GLAVATLLTLVVLP
-1009 SLYVKLDRWH
+1009 CLYVKLDRWH
-1019 GSSRGE
+1019 KNSH
-1025 TDK
+1025 

>member
-140 MKPLIMVTFSSDVMS
+140 MKPLIMVTFSSDIMS

-208 VYGALGSVGGDQ
+208 VYGALGSIGGDQ

-593 ELIEPGDLDNSYL
+593 ELIDPGDLENSYL